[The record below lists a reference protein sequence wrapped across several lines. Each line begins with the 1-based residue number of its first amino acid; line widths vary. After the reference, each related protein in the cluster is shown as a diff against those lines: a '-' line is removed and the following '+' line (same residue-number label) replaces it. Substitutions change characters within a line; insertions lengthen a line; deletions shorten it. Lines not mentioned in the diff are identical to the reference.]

1 MAICEDLE
9 FQYETLMNTL
19 TYEKD
24 YLELKLQKVNRK
36 LLSELTPQV
45 EQKRKLRDMLEAM
58 YEGQQLKQQQKELS
72 MYSSKLK
79 KDALERESKISAVT
93 QLANPIAQLEQEC
106 RIDALERLSLQS
118 QELEQEVDRLRGVI
132 ENEYAE
138 LPTDAVQARLKL
150 QQLRDEVKY
159 KEEVLKKKLS

>member
-1 MAICEDLE
+1 
-9 FQYETLMNTL
+9 
-19 TYEKD
+19 
-24 YLELKLQKVNRK
+24 
-36 LLSELTPQV
+36 
-45 EQKRKLRDMLEAM
+45 
-58 YEGQQLKQQQKELS
+58 

-118 QELEQEVDRLRGVI
+118 QEVEQEVDRLRGVI

-159 KEEVLKKKLS
+159 KEEVLKKKLA